1 MRLIRVY
8 TSGALPVP
16 GRTSLEGAAAA
27 HVTRVLRLRTGQALT
42 LFNGD
47 GWDCRGT
54 IVAQCS
60 GRVEVELAT
69 RCAGLPEPPLAL
81 TLLQGVARGERM
93 DLVIQKATELGV
105 ARIVPVLAGRSVVRL
120 DDRQAQRKLEHW
132 QSIAIAACEQ
142 CGRSRLPAVEPP
154 CGLAAALAALSGSA
168 CRLLL
173 ARGAPLPLQAL
184 ATGTVA
190 ASLLVGPEGGLTDD
204 ELALAGQAGFEPRS
218 LGPRVLRTETAA
230 IVAVAVLQAAAGD
243 LR

>member
-1 MRLIRVY
+1 MRLTRVY

-16 GRTSLEGAAAA
+16 GTTSLEGAAAA

-47 GWDCRGT
+47 GWDCGGT
-54 IVAQCS
+54 IVAQRG

-93 DLVIQKATELGV
+93 DLVMQKATELGV

-120 DDRQAQRKLEHW
+120 DDRQARRRLEHW
-132 QSIAIAACEQ
+132 QSVTIAACEQ

-154 CGLAAALAALSGSA
+154 RGLAAALAALSGPA

-173 ARGAPLPLQAL
+173 VPGAPLPLQAL
-184 ATGTVA
+184 ATGTDA
-190 ASLLVGPEGGLTDD
+190 AALLVGPEGGLTDD
-204 ELALAGQAGFEPRS
+204 ELELAAQAGFEPRS

-230 IVAVAVLQAAAGD
+230 IAAVAVLQAAAGD